1 MEVVWH
7 KAHNKLQR
15 RATHGMKRYARNTHT
30 TNMTIAWLKTRNVLL
45 AAKVRF
51 ARARKNMAGSSSSSV
66 TMKITL
72 SILELDGSARELI
85 IPDFD
90 YYTGD
95 LVKRDVARAFGIPL
109 AEVELI
115 VIGDEA
121 PISGRK
127 SVADLGLYDGCVL
140 QLVRVNTASS
150 SSSSDADDSWP
161 WRCVSCGSRMARH
174 IWEVVHACRK
184 CCVAQSRELD
194 YFRRE

>member
-1 MEVVWH
+1 
-7 KAHNKLQR
+7 
-15 RATHGMKRYARNTHT
+15 
-30 TNMTIAWLKTRNVLL
+30 MTIELLKKRNVLL

-51 ARARKNMAGSSSSSV
+51 ARERNNMAGSSHSSV

-72 SILELDGSARELI
+72 SIMQLDGSTCELV

-95 LVKRDVARAFGIPL
+95 LVKRDVARAYGIPL

-115 VIGDEA
+115 VNGADA
-121 PISGRK
+121 PINGCK

-150 SSSSDADDSWP
+150 SGSSIDADDSWP
-161 WRCVSCGSRMARH
+161 WRCVSCGDRMARH

-194 YFRRE
+194 CFRRD

>member
-1 MEVVWH
+1 
-7 KAHNKLQR
+7 
-15 RATHGMKRYARNTHT
+15 
-30 TNMTIAWLKTRNVLL
+30 MTIELLKTRNVLL
-45 AAKVRF
+45 AAKVSFDRE
-51 ARARKNMAGSSSSSV
+51 RNNMTGSSQSSV
-66 TMKITL
+66 NMKITL
-72 SILELDGSARELI
+72 SIMELDGSTRELV

-115 VIGDEA
+115 AIGDEA

-140 QLVRVNTASS
+140 QLVRVNTASSS

-194 YFRRE
+194 YFRRG

>member
-1 MEVVWH
+1 
-7 KAHNKLQR
+7 
-15 RATHGMKRYARNTHT
+15 
-30 TNMTIAWLKTRNVLL
+30 
-45 AAKVRF
+45 
-51 ARARKNMAGSSSSSV
+51 
-66 TMKITL
+66 MKITL

-121 PISGRK
+121 PISGHE

-140 QLVRVNTASS
+140 QLVRVNTAYY
-150 SSSSDADDSWP
+150 SSSDEDDT
-161 WRCVSCGSRMARH
+161 
-174 IWEVVHACRK
+174 
-184 CCVAQSRELD
+184 EL
-194 YFRRE
+194 

>member
-1 MEVVWH
+1 
-7 KAHNKLQR
+7 
-15 RATHGMKRYARNTHT
+15 
-30 TNMTIAWLKTRNVLL
+30 MTVAWLKTRNVLL
-45 AAKVRF
+45 AAKVRC
-51 ARARKNMAGSSSSSV
+51 ARARKSMADSSASSV

-85 IPDFD
+85 IPDFV

-115 VIGDEA
+115 VSGDEA

-140 QLVRVNTASS
+140 QLVRVNTAYY
-150 SSSSDADDSWP
+150 SSSDEDDTWP
-161 WRCVSCGSRMARH
+161 WRCVNCGSRMTRH
-174 IWEVVHACRK
+174 IWEAVHACRK
-184 CCVAQSRELD
+184 RCVAQSRELD

>member
-1 MEVVWH
+1 
-7 KAHNKLQR
+7 
-15 RATHGMKRYARNTHT
+15 
-30 TNMTIAWLKTRNVLL
+30 MTIAWLKTRNVLL

-51 ARARKNMAGSSSSSV
+51 ARERNNMAGSSHSSV
-66 TMKITL
+66 NMKITL
-72 SILELDGSARELI
+72 SIMELDGSTRELV

-150 SSSSDADDSWP
+150 SYSSSDADDSWP
-161 WRCVSCGSRMARH
+161 WRCVSCGERMARH

-194 YFRRE
+194 CFRRD